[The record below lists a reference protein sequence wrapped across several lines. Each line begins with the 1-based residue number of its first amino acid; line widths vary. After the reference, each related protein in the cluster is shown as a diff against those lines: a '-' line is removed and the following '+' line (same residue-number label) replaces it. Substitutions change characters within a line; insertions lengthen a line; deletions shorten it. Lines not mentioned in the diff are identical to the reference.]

1 MNVEHN
7 TFSRNQFIHGCR
19 AGLPIAF
26 GYLPIAVAFGLLAN
40 SAGVPASVSILMSF
54 LVFAGASQFVAINLL
69 SLGTSFGEIIL
80 TTMILNLRHL
90 LMSASLSQRI
100 PQETPRKW
108 LALIA
113 FGITDETFT
122 VASLRE
128 EAKLTPWFLIGLNLV
143 SFSAWNLGTW
153 VGVFFGATLP
163 SSIQSAMGIAL
174 YTMFIGLLIPS
185 VRQSFSILVIAL
197 TAAGVHSLL
206 HWLPIFGGLS
216 TGWNI
221 IIATM
226 IAALFGAMF
235 YSEEVDH
242 DA

>member
-1 MNVEHN
+1 MNSNH
-7 TFSRNQFIHGCR
+7 TTDPRSQFFNGCK
-19 AGLPIAF
+19 AGLPIAL

-40 SAGVPASVSILMSF
+40 SAGVPASISMLMS
-54 LVFAGASQFVAINLL
+54 LIVFAGASQFVSINLL
-69 SLGTSFGEIIL
+69 SLGTSVGEIIL
-80 TTMILNLRHL
+80 TTLILNLRHL

-100 PQETPRKW
+100 PEGTPRKW

-128 EAKLTPWFLIGLNLV
+128 ESKLTPWFLIGLNLI
-143 SFSAWNLGTW
+143 SFSAWNVGTW
-153 VGVFFGATLP
+153 VGVFFGAALP
-163 SSIQSAMGIAL
+163 PSIQSAMGIAL

-185 VRQSFSILVIAL
+185 VRKSFPVLVIAL
-197 TAAGVHSLL
+197 IAAGVHSLL
-206 HWLPIFGGLS
+206 HWLPFFAGLS

-226 IAALFGAMF
+226 IAALLGAAL
-235 YSEEVDH
+235 YSEEV
-242 DA
+242 